1 MLILTIRCRW
11 DKPCFFLAGS
21 VWQKVQSSEQQ
32 GHKKMTNNL
41 KDLDFLAAKKRKKEK
56 ENLRGP
62 SSENSLSGVVMSAW
76 GGGPSIGAG
85 W

>member
-1 MLILTIRCRW
+1 
-11 DKPCFFLAGS
+11 
-21 VWQKVQSSEQQ
+21 
-32 GHKKMTNNL
+32 MTNNL